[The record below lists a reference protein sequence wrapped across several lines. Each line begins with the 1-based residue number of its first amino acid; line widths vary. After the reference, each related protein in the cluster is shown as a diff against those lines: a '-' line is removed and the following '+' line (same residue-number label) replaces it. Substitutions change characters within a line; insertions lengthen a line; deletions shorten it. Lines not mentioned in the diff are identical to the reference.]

1 MAFKDMFESFSK
13 SGELVW
19 IGLRTERGGQVV
31 SVDEVLASVDGGLV
45 GDRYSGKSGQRQI
58 TLVQQEHLAVVESL
72 TGRAVVPQQLRRNLL
87 VSGINL
93 LALKKCRFRV
103 GQALLETTGLCHPCS
118 KMERE
123 LGPGGFNA
131 MRGHGGLTARVVESG
146 LMRLGDPVIPEQ
158 AEIYSV

>member
-1 MAFKDMFESFSK
+1 MAFKDMLESFSK
-13 SGELVW
+13 SGELIW

-31 SVDEVLASVDGGLV
+31 SVDEVLASVDRGLV
-45 GDRYSGKSGQRQI
+45 GDRYCGKSRKRQV
-58 TLVQQEHLAVVESL
+58 TLLQQEHLAVVESL

-87 VSGINL
+87 VRGINL